1 MEIREDDLSGKE
13 IRALLEMHLA
23 DAYTNSPPDSVHALD
38 LSGLKAPEV
47 TFWCVWDGVA
57 LMGCGALKILDEDH
71 AEIKS
76 MRTHPDHLRKG
87 VGAAILTH
95 IIEAARAQGSTRLS
109 LETGNNEAYAPA
121 RALYERFG
129 FEPCPP
135 FADYVDDGFSL
146 CMTKVLSL

>member
-1 MEIREDDLSGKE
+1 MEIREDDLSGKD

-47 TFWCVWDGVA
+47 TFWCVWDGDA
-57 LMGCGALKILDEDH
+57 LMGCGALKILDEGH

-87 VGAAILTH
+87 VGAVILTH
-95 IIEAARAQGSTRLS
+95 IIEAARMQGCTRLS
-109 LETGNNEAYAPA
+109 LETGNNEAYAAA
-121 RALYERFG
+121 RALYFRYG
-129 FEPCPP
+129 FEVCPP

-146 CMTKVLSL
+146 CMTRNI

>member
-47 TFWCVWDGVA
+47 TFWCVWNGDA
-57 LMGCGALKILDEDH
+57 LMGCGALKILDEGH
-71 AEIKS
+71 GEIKS

-95 IIEAARAQGSTRLS
+95 IIEAARAHGCGRLS

-121 RALYERFG
+121 RTLYKRFG
-129 FEPCPP
+129 FKVCPP

-146 CMTKVLSL
+146 CMTRKI